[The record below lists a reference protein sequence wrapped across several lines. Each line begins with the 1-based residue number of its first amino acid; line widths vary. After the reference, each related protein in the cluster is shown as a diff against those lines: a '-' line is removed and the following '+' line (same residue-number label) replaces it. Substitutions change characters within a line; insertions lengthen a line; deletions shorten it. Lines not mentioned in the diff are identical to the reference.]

1 MWQDPI
7 VKEVRQVR
15 EAYAARFDYD
25 LVAICRDLK
34 QQEQNSGRRFVSY
47 APRRVVHT
55 KKAGA
60 KRGREVQHV
69 VEPPSTHTL

>member
-1 MWQDPI
+1 MWEDPI

-25 LVAICRDLK
+25 LLAICRDLK

-47 APRRVVHT
+47 APRRVGRT
-55 KKAGA
+55 KKPTAR
-60 KRGREVQHV
+60 RGHVVQQA
-69 VEPPSTHTL
+69 VEPPSTLAI